1 MNKLLA
7 TGIFVFFILG
17 CSVHKPHVMQP
28 LEVPESYSVM
38 TGEGPA
44 PGRWWEQFKDE
55 KLNGLMEEAFRNN
68 LDLSQAYERL
78 RQLEAAGR
86 ITGSSARPFI
96 NLEGSSGRI
105 RQPGAFGTTEQN
117 TYGLSVRAGYEL
129 DIWQKLG
136 SRTRA
141 ARLEALASREAIKAL
156 YMSLSA
162 RLADLYY
169 LAAEQRA
176 QLDLSDNVIAS
187 LEDTLRRVEQ
197 RYQGGLVSALD
208 IYQARQN
215 LSGARAQRPQFE
227 AALAVTQHAVS
238 ILLGHFPKEAM
249 DAGSNLVQVL
259 EIKAGIPSELLKQR
273 PDIEAALLRLRASDE
288 RVGATIADRFPSLT
302 LAGGYGSSKSATATF
317 LSSGSIFWNVLLNIA
332 QPVLDSG
339 RRKAEVERSRALFRE
354 NLARYHQTVLRA
366 FQEVEDA
373 LARNRATEER
383 LKPLEDQVAASSNA
397 LRLSESR
404 YMQGLSDYLPVLTS
418 QQLFY
423 NSRRAL
429 LSARRQLI
437 SDRIQLARAL
447 GGQWAEQEVRERL
460 SIDKNGH

>member
-1 MNKLLA
+1 
-7 TGIFVFFILG
+7 
-17 CSVHKPHVMQP
+17 
-28 LEVPESYSVM
+28 
-38 TGEGPA
+38 
-44 PGRWWEQFKDE
+44 
-55 KLNGLMEEAFRNN
+55 MEEAFASN
-68 LDLSQAYERL
+68 LDLTQAYERL
-78 RQLEAAGR
+78 RQFEAAGR

-96 NLEGSSGRI
+96 NLGGFSERTHQGDFTSD
-105 RQPGAFGTTEQN
+105 

-162 RLADLYY
+162 RLAELYY
-169 LAAEQRA
+169 LAVEQRA
-176 QLDLSDNVIAS
+176 QLKLSDNVIAS
-187 LEDTLRRVEQ
+187 FKDTLSRVEQ

-238 ILLGHFPKEAM
+238 ILLGHFPKEAI
-249 DAGSNLVQVL
+249 DTGSNLVQVL

-288 RVGATIADRFPSLT
+288 RVGAAIADRFPSLT
-302 LAGGYGSSKSATATF
+302 LAGSYGSSKSAMETF

-354 NLARYHQTVLRA
+354 NLARYHQAVLRA

-373 LARNRATEER
+373 LARNRATEKR
-383 LKPLEDQVAASSNA
+383 LKPLEDQVTASSNA

-447 GGQWAEQEVRERL
+447 GGQWTEQEVRERL
-460 SIDKNGH
+460 SIDKNEH